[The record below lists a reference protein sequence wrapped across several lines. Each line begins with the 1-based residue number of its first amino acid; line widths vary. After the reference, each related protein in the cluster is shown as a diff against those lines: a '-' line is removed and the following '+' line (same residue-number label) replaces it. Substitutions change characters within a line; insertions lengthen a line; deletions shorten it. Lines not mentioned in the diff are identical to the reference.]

1 MKLQKKN
8 ERMILCPLKM
18 RANMRKET
26 VKYHCDSC
34 GDNKYLMWKH
44 GSDAASA
51 IDKEFAYVPCSCG
64 SHAKFVCVVEPAV
77 PILVGLSDEEDC

>member
-1 MKLQKKN
+1 M
-8 ERMILCPLKM
+8 
-18 RANMRKET
+18 
-26 VKYHCDSC
+26 D
-34 GDNKYLMWKH
+34 LMWKH